1 MRVRDTLVAV
11 AVITV
16 VGLAAAVW
24 LMPAGLSRAPAV
36 TFRTLDGQR
45 MELAELRGR
54 PVLVTFWATT
64 CPGCIAEMPHLIDL
78 YRRLHPAGLE
88 IVAVAM
94 SYDPPNQVL
103 AMRERRG
110 LPYPVA
116 LDIDGGIARAFGD
129 VKLTPTSF
137 LIDPDGRIVFHKIG
151 EMDMAALEETIRGF
165 LAG

>member
-1 MRVRDTLVAV
+1 MVAA
-11 AVITV
+11 AVIAV
-16 VGLAAAVW
+16 VVAAAAVW
-24 LMPAGLSRAPAV
+24 FMPAGLNKAPEV
-36 TFRTLDGQR
+36 TFQTLEGRR
-45 MELAELRGR
+45 MALAELRGR

-78 YRRLHPAGLE
+78 YERLNPAGLE

-94 SYDPPNQVL
+94 SYDPPDQVL

-116 LDIDGGIARAFGD
+116 LDMDGGIARAFGD

-137 LIDPDGRIVFHKIG
+137 LIDPEGRIVFHKIG
-151 EMDMAALEETIRGF
+151 EMDMAALEQTIRGY